1 MRIMLS
7 GSFFATLGP
16 GFCFFGPIGWQ
27 ELLIIMFLVLLFFG
41 PKRLPEMAEALGKSI
56 QKFKKASRDMGDE
69 IESASTKKP
78 DEITEGKDKQ
88 G

>member
-1 MRIMLS
+1 MLS
-7 GSFFATLGP
+7 SSIFATLGP

-27 ELLIIMFLVLLFFG
+27 ELLIILFIVLLFFG

-56 QKFKKASRDMGDE
+56 HKFKKASRDMRGE
-69 IESASTKKP
+69 IESSAEKKS
-78 DEITEGKDKQ
+78 EIGEGKDKQ

>member
-1 MRIMLS
+1 MHAHSI
-7 GSFFATLGP
+7 FATLGP

-27 ELLIIMFLVLLFFG
+27 ELLIILFIVLLFFG

-56 QKFKKASRDMGDE
+56 QKFKKASRDMRSE
-69 IESASTKKP
+69 IESSAEKKP
-78 DEITEGKDKQ
+78 EISEGKDKQ